1 MDSVLDSIWKHCRQ
15 AEQLYSFKIPYC
27 DGIGSS
33 HKHDPWLSVFRAHP
47 AFLSNPELS
56 FPFYPLSLSPHK
68 KKPRYFYCFSQI
80 KGIPRAVQYHGTKSK
95 NHLERSSSASTSI
108 HIYASIHPS
117 THPRQCSLRS
127 VERRCA
133 REGRAVWV
141 AVLESSVDDLTL
153 KNLAQDPGALARD
166 AMPGYRDVAHSGRHT
181 HARGKATESQA
192 GRARPAMVHASLLH
206 VSSR

>member
-1 MDSVLDSIWKHCRQ
+1 M
-15 AEQLYSFKIPYC
+15 
-27 DGIGSS
+27 
-33 HKHDPWLSVFRAHP
+33 
-47 AFLSNPELS
+47 
-56 FPFYPLSLSPHK
+56 
-68 KKPRYFYCFSQI
+68 
-80 KGIPRAVQYHGTKSK
+80 
-95 NHLERSSSASTSI
+95 
-108 HIYASIHPS
+108 
-117 THPRQCSLRS
+117 
-127 VERRCA
+127 ERRCA